1 MFGHDVQSPPPP
13 AAAPLQ
19 EWPKQK
25 AWSIS
30 AVRNHTSCPLKFR
43 FQRIDRLP
51 EPPQPGGPLERG
63 TQIHAA
69 LAYYL
74 TNNAWVNA
82 ACFPVLVHWQP
93 ILDSLRQRGGEAE
106 KQLAFTAT
114 WQQCEWYAD
123 DVRARFIF
131 DVIVAPRADNDWTV
145 QVVDWKSGKKY
156 ETHIMDARLYAL
168 AALKLHP
175 EAQRAH
181 VEFLYVDRPPSSA
194 GVGYACERSVVAEL
208 EAFAELFNHDFL
220 NDTLYPA
227 RPGPH
232 CNWCYQRKS
241 NGGQCAFG

>member
-1 MFGHDVQSPPPP
+1 MIFGLDPQSAPPPP
-13 AAAPLQ
+13 APPLL

-51 EPPQPGGPLERG
+51 EPPSQVLDRG
-63 TQIHAA
+63 TAIHAA

-74 TNNAWVNA
+74 TNNIWENDS
-82 ACFPVLVHWQP
+82 FPTLQRWEPTV
-93 ILDSLRQRGGEAE
+93 DRLRDEGGLPE
-106 KQLAFTAT
+106 KQVAFTKE
-114 WQQCEWYAD
+114 WQACEWYAA
-123 DVRARFIF
+123 DVRSRFIF
-131 DVIVAPRADNDWTV
+131 DVVVPPTEANDWTV
-145 QVVDWKSGKKY
+145 KVCDWKSGKKY
-156 ETHIMDARLYAL
+156 DSHIMDARLYAL
-168 AALKLHP
+168 AAMKLYP
-175 EAQRAH
+175 EAQRAS
-181 VEFLYVDRPPSSA
+181 VGFLYVDRPPTDG
-194 GVGYACERSVVAEL
+194 GVLYACERSVVPEL

-241 NGGQCAFG
+241 VGGQCAFG